1 MAHYSFLKEDSTLYS
16 VVNNTNHPTH
26 GQRACIVLDVS
37 GISIPDDVQVLQ
49 WYDDNGDIQKD
60 GANETITEL
69 PDWMNQLIAKFDQA
83 IVEEIDNAYA
93 GTVGTART
101 IPTEATEE

>member
-1 MAHYSFLKEDSTLYS
+1 MAHYTFIKEDSALYS
-16 VVNNTNHPTH
+16 VVDNTNHPTH
-26 GQRACIVLDVS
+26 GQRACIVLDIS

-60 GANETITEL
+60 AANETITEL
-69 PDWMNQLIAKFDQA
+69 PDWMNQLIAQFDQA
-83 IVEEIDNAYA
+83 IIDEIDNAYNETPGVERA
-93 GTVGTART
+93 